1 MTLLLLIWL
10 FFSPLSGTENLLDN
24 IEFNE
29 YGIGYKTDILVKYI
43 DIGKTNNI
51 ASIQSCQKGFESTTS
66 LSFIYGDN
74 EYYIPIEDK
83 QIPNFISTIDEGTF
97 LLIDIVVLDKTIC
110 QPSGRTKNIYCAYIS
125 NIRMLVKHN

>member
-51 ASIQSCQKGFESTTS
+51 ANIQSCQKGFESTTS

-74 EYYIPIEDK
+74 EYYMLSVSFLK
-83 QIPNFISTIDEGTF
+83 ST
-97 LLIDIVVLDKTIC
+97 K
-110 QPSGRTKNIYCAYIS
+110 RA
-125 NIRMLVKHN
+125 

>member
-51 ASIQSCQKGFESTTS
+51 ANIQSV
-66 LSFIYGDN
+66 Y
-74 EYYIPIEDK
+74 
-83 QIPNFISTIDEGTF
+83 
-97 LLIDIVVLDKTIC
+97 
-110 QPSGRTKNIYCAYIS
+110 
-125 NIRMLVKHN
+125 